1 MKKNKIILIML
12 ILSMIA
18 LLLSGCGGGNPV
30 IPPPDDAEDSEIP
43 ESTEV
48 ISQKIDLSIGG
59 TVEVTDPESIING
72 VKLIIPSIS
81 SEKRGGKSIATITIS
96 YINDPYSLELPDN
109 RGFLLPPVVINS
121 DVILEVEC
129 ILEIPY
135 TEADLSN
142 MGLSNNEN
150 IKVYRYNYN
159 SSSWEETPINKRNF
173 KDISDILEIIFRPE
187 DIDSP
192 YACTFL
198 NADPPSDLGL
208 PQPGDLLYKLSFYGI
223 SEGWI
228 PGHVGIYVGEK
239 YGDHDNDP
247 STPDE
252 AYNVIEA
259 LLSGGVQRTYKNPI
273 SKFSGS
279 ATYMGA
285 RQPKSGILNPG
296 QRKVIVAW
304 AETIAELGL
313 PYATGQ
319 SFPGIFFG
327 MLKGDMVKGELGSY
341 NCVGLAEKAY
351 EIAGINGGQGLV
363 SNWAEGNYCPISQYS
378 SSCVL
383 TPAEQYNKT
392 EPAEGYTVS
401 GRVTDAQGN
410 GIQGVTLNFEL
421 VSFPKNDYT
430 DSFELTTNSGGDWS
444 SSKLG
449 REWKVTPQKNGY
461 TFEPSTLHEG
471 WVKSDSSTWIVKGNA
486 NDIDFTGMSDE
497 PQNHAPVIS
506 SLTANP
512 SSININ
518 ETTTITCTASDED
531 VGDTLTY
538 TWAKTG
544 GKFEGSTSGSSVT
557 WRAPSTEGNY
567 TVECEVSD
575 GEASDSKSVNI
586 SVGDVNHAPV
596 ITSTA
601 VTSATKDEPYSY
613 DVNATDSDN

>member
-1 MKKNKIILIML
+1 
-12 ILSMIA
+12 MIA
-18 LLLSGCGGGNPV
+18 LVFSGCGGGNPV
-30 IPPPDDAEDSEIP
+30 TPPADIEDSEIP
-43 ESTEV
+43 ESTEA
-48 ISQKIDLSIGG
+48 ISQKIELSVGG
-59 TVEVTDPESIING
+59 TIEVTDEESPING
-72 VKLIIPSIS
+72 VKLIIPPKTSN
-81 SEKRGGKSIATITIS
+81 KDVKDSIAIITIS
-96 YINDPYSLELPDN
+96 YINDPYSLELPNN

-129 ILEIPY
+129 ILKIPY

-142 MGLSNNEN
+142 VGLSNNEN

-159 SSSWEETPINKRNF
+159 SSSWEEIPINKRSF
-173 KDISDILEIIFRPE
+173 KDVSDILEIIFRPE

-208 PQPGDLLYKLSFYGI
+208 LQPGDLLYKLSNYKGI
-223 SEGWI
+223 EGWL
-228 PGHVGIYVGEK
+228 PGHVGIYVGEHEK
-239 YGDHDNDP
+239 DSEGNP
-247 STPDE
+247 
-252 AYNVIEA
+252 YNVIEA
-259 LLSGGVQRTYKNPI
+259 LLFGGVQRNYYNPI
-273 SKFSGS
+273 SDFSGS
-279 ATYMGA
+279 AAYMGA

-296 QRKVIVAW
+296 QRKVMVAW

-313 PYATGQ
+313 PYAIGQ
-319 SFPGIFFG
+319 SFPGIFIG
-327 MLKGDMVKGELGSY
+327 MLQGDMVKGELGSY

-351 EIAGINGGQGLV
+351 EIVGVNGGQGLV
-363 SNWAEGNYCPISQYS
+363 SDLDEGNYCPPSSYS
-378 SSCVL
+378 SPCVL

-401 GRVTDAQGN
+401 GRVTDSQGN
-410 GIQGVTLNFEL
+410 GIPGVTLNFEL
-421 VSFPKNDYT
+421 VSFNSYHN
-430 DSFELTTNSGGDWS
+430 SFEVTTNSGGYWS
-444 SSKLG
+444 SDKLG
-449 REWKVTPQKNGY
+449 REWNVTPQKDGY
-461 TFEPSTLHEG
+461 TFEPSPLHEG
-471 WVKSDSSTWIVKGNA
+471 WEKPDPSTWIVKENA

-512 SSININ
+512 SGININ
-518 ETTTITCTASDED
+518 QTTTITCTASDQD
-531 VGDTLTY
+531 GDTLTY

-544 GKFEGSTSGSSVT
+544 GTFEGSTSGSSVT

-601 VTSATKDEPYSY
+601 VTSMLRL
-613 DVNATDSDN
+613 